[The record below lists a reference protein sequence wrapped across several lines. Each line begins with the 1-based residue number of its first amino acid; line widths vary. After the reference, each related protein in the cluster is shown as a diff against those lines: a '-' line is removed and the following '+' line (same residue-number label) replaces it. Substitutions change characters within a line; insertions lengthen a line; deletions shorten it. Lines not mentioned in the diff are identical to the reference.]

1 MLRLAFSAFL
11 ILVATFAVFAVSP
24 LAQPPTPPSQP
35 IRFGHKVHLD
45 YFQDGRHRRAM
56 ISMHE
61 EMLLKELGD
70 KQAVSEIITEVAKG
84 GCAMCHRDFDQNA
97 GDLARLGRCGECHR
111 AFLDHDWQGR
121 TDQRPCMGCH
131 NTAAESSQA
140 SIPNINTCAACHVP
154 PLQSGPEETKLLEF
168 VNQQRTI
175 PWARVHDYLPG
186 DIIFSH
192 ERHVELGRV
201 KCQECHGPVE
211 GAEQPLSLQV
221 KLSMEDCMSCHQA
234 SGANNDCLACHK

>member
-1 MLRLAFSAFL
+1 MLRLAFSISL
-11 ILVATFAVFAVSP
+11 ILLAAFVVLAVSP
-24 LAQPPTPPSQP
+24 LSQPSPPPSQP
-35 IRFGHKVHLD
+35 IQFSHKAHLD

-56 ISMHE
+56 VSMHE
-61 EMLLKELGD
+61 EMLKKDQLWD
-70 KQAVSEIITEVAKG
+70 KDTMNDVEKG
-84 GCAMCHRDFDQNA
+84 SCTACHRDFDQNA
-97 GDLARLGRCGECHR
+97 PDVVKLGHCGECHR
-111 AFLDHDWQGR
+111 AFVGHDWQGR

-131 NTAAESSQA
+131 NKAAESPQA
-140 SIPNINTCAACHVP
+140 SIPNVNTCAACHVP

-168 VNQQRTI
+168 VNQQKSM

-186 DIIFSH
+186 DIVFSH
-192 ERHVELGRV
+192 ERHVEFGRV

-211 GAEQPLSLQV
+211 RAEQPLSLQV